1 MSQNYSQMFQGL
13 SSSSGS
19 GSSNFLADYASLKS
33 GSYGRLMKA
42 YYGSGSSS
50 SSVSSGS
57 KAQTNNVLERILE
70 ERRNPKVSEDVKE
83 ANANLTAGIPTL
95 KNTVSTLQNE
105 NTYTDT
111 QNGQSATDKVASAM
125 KNFVSQ
131 YNDVVNAAK
140 QSTLSNKT
148 AYIANMMKTT
158 KANADKLS
166 EIGITV
172 NKNGTLQFNEATMK
186 SAGISKV
193 QEMFS
198 SKDSMSY
205 GSTVMSRLQFAG
217 IAAGATD
224 STDKEN
230 TG

>member
-95 KNTVSTLQNE
+95 KNTVSTECLII
-105 NTYTDT
+105 
-111 QNGQSATDKVASAM
+111 S
-125 KNFVSQ
+125 
-131 YNDVVNAAK
+131 VNMNLFPA
-140 QSTLSNKT
+140 
-148 AYIANMMKTT
+148 
-158 KANADKLS
+158 
-166 EIGITV
+166 
-172 NKNGTLQFNEATMK
+172 
-186 SAGISKV
+186 IS
-193 QEMFS
+193 
-198 SKDSMSY
+198 
-205 GSTVMSRLQFAG
+205 
-217 IAAGATD
+217 
-224 STDKEN
+224 
-230 TG
+230 